1 MKTLT
6 IKDLARTEE
15 LGNKEMAAVRG
26 GMRFTMPVYCPP
38 SYPSSSDSS
47 VHAVQNLMQGQ
58 QVANST
64 ANGSAFLD
72 CLHVTNNTSQHG
84 ENNVNVGQGAPII
97 M

>member
-6 IKDLARTEE
+6 IKDLAHTEA
-15 LGNKEMAAVRG
+15 LGNKAMAAVRG
-26 GMRFTMPVYCPP
+26 GMRFTMPVYPI
-38 SYPSSSDSS
+38 YPSNSDSS

-72 CLHVTNNTSQHG
+72 CLNVTNNTSQRG
-84 ENNVNVGQGAPII
+84 ENNVNVGHGAPII